1 VFWPFLLGD
10 ILSYVLWPYDYY
22 YPFWSYGT
30 YPGYYYG
37 GYTPA
42 YDYSYGYGYGS
53 GGLSNIYGYNRSGY
67 SGGRNAGQTSRDAP
81 QTDQIPVDVTQ
92 SCAGF
97 APGVTSFPIDR
108 MREAIQSTG
117 AQSAALNDLAS
128 AASKASSVVAA
139 SCPSVPPLTPVA
151 RLDAV
156 DQRLEAM
163 IQAVQIVR
171 PALTRLD
178 DSLSDEQRQHLD
190 ALGAEESSNSRATA
204 SAGPTGAGTIGT
216 LCDRQAESFTKLPA
230 QRIEEVV
237 RPNEQQRTAFENLKQ
252 ASAQAADEL
261 KTSCQAQTAATPVAR
276 LDAANNRLQALVQAA
291 KTVRPRLAAFYASL
305 GDEQKAQFNNL
316 GQQSSTRSENAPGNR

>member
-37 GYTPA
+37 GYAPA
-42 YDYSYGYGYGS
+42 YNYSYGYGYGA
-53 GGLSNIYGYNRSGY
+53 GGLSDIYGSNRDGY
-67 SGGRNAGQTSRDAP
+67 SRHVSRTSRNAV
-81 QTDQIPVDVTQ
+81 QTDQILADVTQ

-97 APGVTSFPIDR
+97 APGVTSFPVDR
-108 MREAIQSTG
+108 MREAIQPSG
-117 AQSAALNDLAS
+117 AQSDALNGLAT
-128 AASKASSVVAA
+128 ASSRASSVVAA
-139 SCPSVPPLTPVA
+139 SCPSEPPLTPVA

-156 DQRLEAM
+156 EQRLEAM
-163 IQAVQIVR
+163 IQAIQIVR
-171 PALTRLD
+171 PALARLD
-178 DSLSDEQRQHLD
+178 DSLSDEQRQRLD

-204 SAGPTGAGTIGT
+204 SAGPAGGGTIGR
-216 LCDRQAESFTKLPA
+216 LCDRQAENFTQLPA

-237 RPNEQQRTAFENLKQ
+237 RPNEQQRAALENLKQ
-252 ASAQAADEL
+252 ASGQAADEL
-261 KTSCQAQTAATPVAR
+261 KTSCPTQAAATPVAR
-276 LDAANNRLQALVQAA
+276 LDAANNRLQDLVQAA

-316 GQQSSTRSENAPGNR
+316 GQQSSTPGPGNR